1 MIVKR
6 LTYRLA
12 VAALLVAPLAAQ
24 AQTSSINAFS
34 PYSMYGIGELQTPG
48 VTAQRSM
55 GGVGLGMRSTLM
67 VNPLNPAAYSMTP
80 RQGFLFDFGVEGVN
94 FYNRQQHYGEGVQ
107 PASRTSYNTVNFHDI
122 AFQLPLAKGL
132 GLGFSLTPYSSVGYR
147 VAADDQSEEVWGNI
161 GRVQYLYAGEGDL
174 TEVKLGI
181 GWEVVKRLS
190 IGIAA
195 QYYWGDLERTYQT
208 VVSNNI
214 IAGGSVNTVTG
225 IDSYQFS
232 RIKMQAGLQA
242 DLIRNET
249 RLLTLGATYDVGGSL
264 RPSVNRSVSA
274 GDIYGT
280 PVRGDTTRMALKL
293 PAQLGLGLYYQ
304 SAKIVAGLDYV
315 YQNWEKNESPQPVA
329 GAVDVA
335 YKNTSTVK
343 VGFEY
348 TPNRMDIRSYL
359 KRWSYRV
366 GFRYGNYYQSFEGK
380 TLPQYAVTAG
390 VGLPMRFLGR
400 SSIDFGVEFGQR
412 GTNSPLRVDNRQ
424 IGLVRQRYVKFSLG
438 LTLFGDDSWF
448 VRYKYD

>member
-1 MIVKR
+1 MC
-6 LTYRLA
+6 RLA
-12 VAALLVAPLAAQ
+12 AVAMLVVPVSAM

-55 GGVGLGMRSTLM
+55 GGVGLGMRSTMM

-94 FYNRQQHYGEGVQ
+94 FYNRQQKYADGGQSV
-107 PASRTSYNTVNFHDI
+107 SRTSYNTFNFHDI
-122 AFQLPLAKGL
+122 AFQLPLAKRL

-147 VAADDQSEEVWGNI
+147 VSADDQSDEVWGNI

-181 GWEVVKRLS
+181 GWEVAKRFS
-190 IGIAA
+190 VGIAA
-195 QYYWGDLERTYQT
+195 QYYWGDIERTYQT
-208 VVSNNI
+208 VVTNNI
-214 IAGGSVNTVTG
+214 VAGGSVNTVTG
-225 IDSYQFS
+225 TDSYTVS
-232 RIKMQAGLQA
+232 RIKMQLGVQA
-242 DLIRNET
+242 DLIRTE
-249 RLLTLGATYDVGGSL
+249 RQLLTLGATYDVGGNL
-264 RPSVNRSVSA
+264 RPSANRSVTA

-280 PVRGDTTRMALKL
+280 AVRGDTTRMALKL
-293 PAQLGLGLYYQ
+293 PVQVGVGLFYQ
-304 SAKIVAGLDYV
+304 NAKIAAGVDYV
-315 YQNWEKNESPQPVA
+315 YQNWERNESPRSIP

-343 VGFEY
+343 AGFEY
-348 TPNRMDIRSYL
+348 TPNRMDIRNYL

-366 GFRYGNYYQSFEGK
+366 GFRYGTYYQTFGGE
-380 TLPQYAVTAG
+380 TLSQYAVTAG
-390 VGLPMRFLGR
+390 FGIPVRFLGR

-412 GTNSPLRVDNRQ
+412 GNDSPLRIDNRQ

-438 LTLFGDDSWF
+438 LTLFGEDSWF